1 MSTLR
6 ACFALLFAAFALAF
20 PAAANTST
28 TPDYSDVWY
37 NPAESG
43 WGVNIAQNN
52 GVIFLSL
59 YTYGADNMPRWY
71 FASGMTTTNGT
82 TFTGD
87 FFRTQGTVFFQPWN
101 PSQFAV
107 TPVGTATLNFTSPST
122 ATFNYTVDGVSVTK
136 SISRFTLANDNFS
149 GVYLGGLAANTT
161 GCSLNTS
168 GGYLFANRLVVTHST
183 NTPRFTVDFF
193 TSNGQS
199 ATCVFQGVYVQTG
212 RTGSIPNG
220 GWACSGGLNNS
231 GTFSMTE
238 IQVSQS
244 GLNAKFQGRD
254 QVCSSIT
261 GFFGGL
267 RDVQ

>member
-1 MSTLR
+1 MSQLLR
-6 ACFALLFAAFALAF
+6 VLAAFVATFALAQ
-20 PAAANTST
+20 PASANTFA

-37 NPAESG
+37 NSSESG

-59 YTYGADNMPRWY
+59 YTYGADNQPRWY
-71 FASGMTTTNGT
+71 FASGMTTSNGT

-122 ATFNYTVDGVSVTK
+122 ATFSYSVDGVTVNKAIT
-136 SISRFTLANDNFS
+136 RFTLANDNFG
-149 GVYLGGLAANTT
+149 GVYVGGMVGNAS
-161 GCSLNTS
+161 GCSVTTN
-168 GGYLFANRLVVTHST
+168 GYFIASRLTVVHST
-183 NTPRFTVDFF
+183 NTPRMTVDV
-193 TSNGQS
+193 TASNGQP

-220 GWACSGGLNNS
+220 GWACAGALNNS

-238 IQVSQS
+238 IQASQS
-244 GLNAKFQGRD
+244 GLTGKFQGRD
-254 QVCSSIT
+254 QYCSNIT
-261 GFFGGL
+261 GYFGGL

>member
-1 MSTLR
+1 MPKPLR
-6 ACFALLFAAFALAF
+6 ALLATVLASFALAF
-20 PAAANTST
+20 PAAANTSA

-37 NPAESG
+37 NSAESG

-87 FFRTQGTVFFQPWN
+87 FFRTQGTVFSQPWN
-101 PSQFAV
+101 PGQFAV

-136 SISRFTLANDNFS
+136 SIARFTLANDNLS
-149 GVYLGGLAANTT
+149 GVYLGGMVGNVS
-161 GCSLNTS
+161 GCSVASNA
-168 GGYLFANRLVVTHST
+168 YLIANRLTVSHTT
-183 NTPRFTVDFF
+183 NTPRFIVDMSFPSG
-193 TSNGQS
+193 T

-212 RTGSIPNG
+212 RTGSIPSG
-220 GWACSGGLNNS
+220 GWACSGALNNS

-254 QVCSSIT
+254 QYCSSIT